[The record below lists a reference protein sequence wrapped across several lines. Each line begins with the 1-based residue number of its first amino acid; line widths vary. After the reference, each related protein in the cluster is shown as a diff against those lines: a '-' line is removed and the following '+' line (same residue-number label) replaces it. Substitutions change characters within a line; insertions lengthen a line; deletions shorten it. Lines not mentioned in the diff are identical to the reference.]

1 MLCSALIATYLSE
14 TKMDVSV
21 RLLKHAFSP
30 GRHSS
35 GGNRF
40 LAEIDRTEKRKQ
52 HPHLGPT
59 SWTWLHALSW
69 VFLLMFFNCC
79 LLLLL
84 IAPYSAGRRPWL
96 KSLIT
101 FNTCPPYFKQLH
113 DEMVALQYVCFFSF
127 LHPQKKTQLIQHV
140 FVGLLVK
147 LLSIHFWSHSAQTH
161 KELHLYCG
169 RVASRF
175 ANVPRSDSIQLCL
188 YHIIVQTCWCQ
199 LKEEMKRLLLTNQ
212 RWQE

>member
-1 MLCSALIATYLSE
+1 MYAYACCELDCKCMFVCFCAPKHIQLIRSSGHPSSEPRMLCSALVVTYLSE

-59 SWTWLHALSW
+59 SRTWLLALSW
-69 VFLLMFFNCC
+69 VFLLRFFNCC

-84 IAPYSAGRRPWL
+84 IATYSPARQSWL
-96 KSLIT
+96 ESLIT
-101 FNTCPPYFKQLH
+101 FNTHPLISNNCVIKWALHIYAFLLSASSKTAQFSQHFK
-113 DEMVALQYVCFFSF
+113 FFS
-127 LHPQKKTQLIQHV
+127 V
-140 FVGLLVK
+140 SWLV
-147 LLSIHFWSHSAQTH
+147 
-161 KELHLYCG
+161 C
-169 RVASRF
+169 
-175 ANVPRSDSIQLCL
+175 
-188 YHIIVQTCWCQ
+188 
-199 LKEEMKRLLLTNQ
+199 
-212 RWQE
+212 

>member
-1 MLCSALIATYLSE
+1 MLCSALVVTYLSE

-35 GGNRF
+35 GENRF

-59 SWTWLHALSW
+59 SRTWLLALSW
-69 VFLLMFFNCC
+69 VFLLRFFNCC

-84 IAPYSAGRRPWL
+84 IASYSPARRPWVE
-96 KSLIT
+96 SLIT
-101 FNTCPPYFKQLH
+101 FNTCPLISNNCMIKWVLCSMYMLFPSCVLKNTTVKSTFVLLVGLFVKL
-113 DEMVALQYVCFFSF
+113 FSF
-127 LHPQKKTQLIQHV
+127 FIEPQCTNPQR
-140 FVGLLVK
+140 
-147 LLSIHFWSHSAQTH
+147 
-161 KELHLYCG
+161 LHLYGG
-169 RVASRF
+169 RVAARILN
-175 ANVPRSDSIQLCL
+175 APRSDSIQLRL
-188 YHIIVQTCWCQ
+188 YHIIARTWWCQ
-199 LKEEMKRLLLTNQ
+199 LTEEMKRLLLTNQ

>member
-1 MLCSALIATYLSE
+1 MLCSALVATYLSE
-14 TKMDVSV
+14 TKMDVSL

-59 SWTWLHALSW
+59 SRTWLHALSW

-79 LLLLL
+79 LPLLL
-84 IAPYSAGRRPWL
+84 IASYSAARRPWL

-113 DEMVALQYVCFFSF
+113 NWMVALQYVYAFFLPASS
-127 LHPQKKTQLIQHV
+127 KTPQLIQHV
-140 FVGLLVK
+140 FVG
-147 LLSIHFWSHSAQTH
+147 W
-161 KELHLYCG
+161 
-169 RVASRF
+169 F
-175 ANVPRSDSIQLCL
+175 AC
-188 YHIIVQTCWCQ
+188 
-199 LKEEMKRLLLTNQ
+199 
-212 RWQE
+212 